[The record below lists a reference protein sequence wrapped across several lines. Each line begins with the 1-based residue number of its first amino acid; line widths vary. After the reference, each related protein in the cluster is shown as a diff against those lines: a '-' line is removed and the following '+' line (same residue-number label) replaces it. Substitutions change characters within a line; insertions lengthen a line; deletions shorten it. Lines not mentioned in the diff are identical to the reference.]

1 MNSALLLLPD
11 FALIALGVAL
21 LRCGWLAPD
30 FWSGLEKLVYFVLFP
45 ALLFNAVAA
54 APLTSTAAAPLLKVV
69 TLVIMMGIGLSLLAR
84 LWMRSANET
93 VKKPAF

>member
-1 MNSALLLLPD
+1 VNSALLLLPD

-45 ALLFNAVAA
+45 ALLFNLFPAVA
-54 APLTSTAAAPLLKVV
+54 PPETA
-69 TLVIMMGIGLSLLAR
+69 
-84 LWMRSANET
+84 
-93 VKKPAF
+93 VKL